1 MRFNDLQAWLD
12 WQESLHPSEIELGL
26 ERIQKVW
33 NRVHPQKLKPVVI
46 TVAGTNGK
54 GSSCAML
61 ESIYLAAGY
70 NVGCYTS
77 PHFIRY
83 TERIH
88 IQGLEV
94 DEFVLCEAFEMVDQA
109 RGDLSLTYFEFG
121 TLAALYCFSQAD
133 LEVVILEVGLGGRL
147 DAVNIIDA
155 DVALL
160 TSVGLDHQDWL
171 GTSLDEIGLEKAG
184 VFRQGRPAICAEPE
198 PPESVKLYANKIGAD
213 FLLQG
218 IDFKVTQQDV
228 TWSWSGLNNHSR
240 YSLPLPALRGKIQV
254 QNASAVLM
262 VLQSLEDRLPVN
274 QNQLRQGLNAVGI
287 PGRFQVIAGSVPVI
301 LDVAHN
307 PAAAQVLKENIL
319 TRACSSNTFAICGML
334 ADKDIEAVIDT
345 MDSAVSCWH
354 IVPIDMARGASVE
367 RLTKHLMTLGH
378 EEVGVSDSVQSAII
392 EVLKNARPGDEIV
405 VFGSFYVVADA
416 LKFCQA

>member
-1 MRFNDLQAWLD
+1 MRFDNLQSWLG
-12 WQESLHPSEIELGL
+12 WQETLHPTEIELGL
-26 ERIQKVW
+26 ERIKNVW
-33 NRVHPQKLKPVVI
+33 NAVHPEVFSPVVI

-70 NVGCYTS
+70 KVGCYTS

-94 DEFVLCEAFEMVDQA
+94 DDAVLCDAFETIDRA
-109 RGDLSLTYFEFG
+109 RGNLSLTYFEFG
-121 TLAALYCFSQAD
+121 TLAALLLFSQAE

-160 TSVGLDHQDWL
+160 TSVGLDHMDWL
-171 GTSLDEIGLEKAG
+171 GNNRDEIGLEKAG
-184 VFRQGRPAICAEPE
+184 VFRQGHPAICAEST
-198 PPESVKLYANKIGAD
+198 PPESVIQHANKIGAAL
-213 FLLQG
+213 LLQDK
-218 IDFKVTQQDV
+218 DFKAMKMDT
-228 TWSWSGLNNHSR
+228 TWSWSGPNNQSR
-240 YSLPLPALRGKIQV
+240 YSLPAPALRGEIQI

-262 VLQSLEDRLPVN
+262 VLQSLESRLPVN
-274 QNQLRQGLNAVGI
+274 QNQLRQGLLSVVI
-287 PGRFQVIAGSVPVI
+287 PGRFQVVAGDIPVI

-307 PAAAQVLKENIL
+307 PAAAEVLCKNMVA
-319 TRACSSNTFAICGML
+319 RNCSANTHAVCGML
-334 ADKDIEAVIDT
+334 ADKDIESVINI
-345 MDSAVSCWH
+345 MDSVITDWH
-354 IVPIDMARGASVE
+354 LVPIQAARGASVE
-367 RLTKHLMTLGH
+367 RLSRHLQSLGH
-378 EEVGVSDSVQSAII
+378 KDIFISDTVQQAISQI
-392 EVLKNARPGDEIV
+392 GKKAQPGDQII

-416 LKFCQA
+416 LRCNLS

>member
-12 WQESLHPSEIELGL
+12 WQESLHPTEIELGL

-33 NRVHPQKLKPVVI
+33 NRIHPQKLKPVVI

-88 IQGLEV
+88 IQGNEI
-94 DEFVLCEAFEMVDQA
+94 DESVLCEAFDVVDQA

-121 TLAALYCFSQAD
+121 TLAALYCFSQVD

-171 GTSLDEIGLEKAG
+171 GTSLNEIGLEKAG
-184 VFRQGRPAICAEPE
+184 VFRQGRPAICASPE
-198 PPESVKLYANKIGAD
+198 PPESVKLYADKVGAD
-213 FLLQG
+213 YLLQDK
-218 IDFKVTQQDV
+218 DFKISQQGA
-228 TWSWSGLNNHSR
+228 TWSWSGPNNQSR
-240 YSLPLPALRGKIQV
+240 YSLPMPGLRGHIQV

-274 QNQLRQGLNAVGI
+274 QNQLRQGLHAVGI
-287 PGRFQVIAGSVPVI
+287 PGRFQVIAGDIPVI

-307 PAAAQVLKENIL
+307 PAAAQVLKENIVA
-319 TRACSSNTFAICGML
+319 RGCSSSTYAICGML
-334 ADKDIEAVIDT
+334 ADKDIEAVIDI
-345 MDSAVSCWH
+345 MDSAISYWH
-354 IVPIDMARGASVE
+354 IVPINTARGASVA
-367 RLTKHLMTLGH
+367 RLTQHLVALGH
-378 EEVGVSDSVQSAII
+378 KDVNDFNTVEQAITEVQR
-392 EVLKNARPGDEIV
+392 NAQHGDEII

-416 LKFCQA
+416 LKFCQT